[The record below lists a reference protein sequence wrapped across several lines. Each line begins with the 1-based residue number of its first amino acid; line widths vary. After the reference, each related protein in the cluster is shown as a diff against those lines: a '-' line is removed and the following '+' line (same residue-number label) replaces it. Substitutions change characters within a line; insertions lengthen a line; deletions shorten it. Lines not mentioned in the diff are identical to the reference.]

1 MSEMTIAQV
10 PLFASLPLDELRHL
24 QDTLTI
30 RTISDNTVLFEEGD
44 IGEYFYVILEG
55 QLEIIKAQGTPEE
68 HVIGVRGPGEFIGEI
83 SLLERDG
90 LRTAGVIARSTA
102 RLLEMT
108 RADFDGLLNRNP
120 MMAYE
125 MVHVLGTRLK
135 ASHNDAIRDL
145 QEKNQSLAAAY
156 EELRANQEQ
165 LIEKEKLEH
174 ELQVAYEIQIS
185 ILPQDLPE
193 VAGYDFSALMVPARR
208 VGGDFYDFIQLD
220 DGLVG
225 IAIGDVADKGV
236 PSAIFMAQTRALLRA
251 EAESSAS
258 PRHVLKRVNRLLQD
272 MNHAGIFVTVLYGL
286 LEPESG
292 IFRYARAGH
301 ELPLI
306 LSGNGSVR
314 FAEKNQGIALGVTD
328 TLLVDEQQ
336 VLLAPG
342 DSMLL
347 YTDGVTDARNPQ
359 GEYFGAERLI
369 TAAGEACREPA
380 TVLRQQIHQAVSLHQ
395 GSAQQD
401 DDITL
406 VVVQRNA

>member
-24 QDTLTI
+24 QDTLTV
-30 RTISDNTVLFEEGD
+30 RTIPEKTVLFEEGD

-68 HVIGVRGPGEFIGEI
+68 HIIAVRGPGEFIGEI

-90 LRTAGVIARSTA
+90 LRTAGVVARSQA

-108 RADFDGLLNRNP
+108 RADFDSLLNRNP

-135 ASHNDAIRDL
+135 ASHDAAIRDL
-145 QEKNQSLAAAY
+145 QEKNQSLAEAY

-174 ELQVAYEIQIS
+174 ELQVAYEIQVS
-185 ILPQDLPE
+185 ILPQELPE
-193 VAGYDFSALMVPARR
+193 VPGYGFSVLMVPARR
-208 VGGDFYDFIQLD
+208 VGGDFYDFIQLER
-220 DGLVG
+220 GLLG

-236 PSAIFMAQTRALLRA
+236 PSAIFMAQTKALLRA
-251 EAESSAS
+251 EAESSRS
-258 PRHVLKRVNRLLQD
+258 PSHVLEQVNRLLQD
-272 MNHAGIFVTVLYGL
+272 MNHAGIFVTVVYGL
-286 LEPESG
+286 LEPVSG

-301 ELPLI
+301 ELPLV
-306 LSGNGSVR
+306 LSRNGEVR
-314 FAEKNQGIALGVTD
+314 FAEKGQGIALGVTD
-328 TLLVDEQQ
+328 TLMVDEQQ

-342 DSMLL
+342 DSLLL
-347 YTDGVTDARNPQ
+347 YTDGVTDTRGPQ
-359 GEYFGAERLI
+359 GEYFGAERLK
-369 TAAGEACREPA
+369 AAAREAYSKSAEK
-380 TVLRQQIHQAVSLHQ
+380 LRQRILQSVSLHQ
-395 GSAQQD
+395 GSAPQD
-401 DDITL
+401 DDITM
-406 VVVQRNA
+406 VVVQRSV